1 MIAWN
6 LVIFLP
12 SSMPA
17 FSDRGLFYGLLVA
30 GFFLSSASAQRIAP
44 RGKLPR
50 TTSGPLTLSV
60 RDAVSTTIVKENR
73 ASYVAIPGE
82 SGSWKV
88 ESNTADR
95 KQEWSIDGKV
105 IPVPEGA
112 PAPTPVVEKKV
123 KFISY
128 GGRIFLKMEI
138 LARPGENDSDGT
150 GANKAGE
157 EVHFSGTYEANLVEG
172 TWPPTEKS
180 EVAGNPERVTRVR
193 LAPSEQ
199 SRYSA
204 ELQQAFFSEEMLK
217 HQADHYREAMID
229 LIQRKIASP
238 NGTSAGEIALA
249 RQLLGIVRAHPEAFV
264 VEVTPEFESSP
275 EMFLFDA
282 SGLHSTT
289 ERESWTLRFSA
300 HLPAIAPPGSG
311 R

>member
-1 MIAWN
+1 MIAWS
-6 LVIFLP
+6 LVILLP
-12 SSMPA
+12 SPMPA

-50 TTSGPLTLSV
+50 TAVGPLTLSV
-60 RDAVSTTIVKENR
+60 RDAVSTTIVTENR
-73 ASYVAIPGE
+73 TSYVAIPGE

-88 ESNTADR
+88 QSNTAER

-123 KFISY
+123 KFTSH
-128 GGRIFLKMEI
+128 GGRLFLKVEI

-150 GANKAGE
+150 GANKAGK

-172 TWPPTEKS
+172 TWPPEKS

-199 SRYSA
+199 SRYSS

-217 HQADHYREAMID
+217 HQADHYRESMID

-238 NGTSAGEIALA
+238 DGTSAGEIALA

-264 VEVTPEFESSP
+264 VEVTPEFECSP

>member
-1 MIAWN
+1 
-6 LVIFLP
+6 
-12 SSMPA
+12 MPA

-50 TTSGPLTLSV
+50 TAVGPLTLSV

-73 ASYVAIPGE
+73 TSYVAIPGE

-88 ESNTADR
+88 QSNTADQ
-95 KQEWSIDGKV
+95 KQEWSIDGRV

-112 PAPTPVVEKKV
+112 PAPTPVVEKIV
-123 KFISY
+123 KFISH
-128 GGRIFLKMEI
+128 GGRIFLKVEI
-138 LARPGENDSDGT
+138 LARPGEKDTD
-150 GANKAGE
+150 GANANMTGE
-157 EVHFSGTYEANLVEG
+157 EVRFSGTYEANLVEG
-172 TWPPTEKS
+172 TWPPEEKS
-180 EVAGNPERVTRVR
+180 EMAGNPEQVTRVR

-217 HQADHYREAMID
+217 HQADHYRESMID

-238 NGTSAGEIALA
+238 DGTSAGEIALA

-289 ERESWTLRFSA
+289 ESESWTLRFSA